1 MPVTTSD
8 AVPAAGGASA
18 AWCDRCGEAVAAGS
32 HDGCAA
38 ARALEPPRF
47 CAYCRR
53 RMKVQVLPVGWAA
66 VCVAHGETRG

>member
-1 MPVTTSD
+1 MTTDD
-8 AVPAAGGASA
+8 AATGSTAPAT
-18 AWCDRCGEAVAAGS
+18 WCDRCGEATALGS
-32 HDGCAA
+32 HGRCAT

-66 VCVAHGETRG
+66 VCVAHGELRG